1 MIMSNKEQ
9 TLSIIKPDAVERN
22 LENEIKEM
30 FKSKGFLILKEK
42 KIQIEKSEAEKFY
55 KVHETKPFYN
65 ELCAYLSSGPIVVMI
80 LEKENAVLGNRELMG
95 ATNPKDADEGTI
107 RKKYGISID
116 KNSVHG
122 SDSVENAK
130 IEIDFFF
137 KD

>member
-1 MIMSNKEQ
+1 MSNIEQ

-22 LENEIKEM
+22 LENEIKEI
-30 FKSKGFLILKEK
+30 FKKNGFSILKEK
-42 KIQIEKSEAEKFY
+42 KIQIEKSEAETFY
-55 KVHETKPFYN
+55 KVHEIKPFYN
-65 ELCAYLSSGPIVVMI
+65 DLCAYLSSGPIVAMV

-95 ATNPKDADEGTI
+95 ATNPLEAKEGTI

-137 KD
+137 KN

>member
-1 MIMSNKEQ
+1 MNNIEQ

-22 LENEIKEM
+22 LDNDIKNM
-30 FKSKGFLILKEK
+30 FKNNGFQIIQEK
-42 KIQIEKSEAEKFY
+42 KILIEKREAEKFY
-55 KVHETKPFYN
+55 KVHESKAFYN
-65 ELCAYLSSGPIVVMI
+65 DLCSYLASGPIIVMI
-80 LEKENAVLGNRELMG
+80 LEKENAVLANRDLMG
-95 ATNPKDADEGTI
+95 ATNPADAADGTI

-122 SDSVENAK
+122 SDSLENAK

>member
-1 MIMSNKEQ
+1 MNNFEQ

-22 LENEIKEM
+22 LDNDIKEM
-30 FKSKGFLILKEK
+30 FKKNGFSIVKDK
-42 KIQIEKSEAEKFY
+42 KIQIEKIEAEKFY
-55 KVHETKPFYN
+55 KVHETKPFYSD
-65 ELCAYLSSGPIVVMI
+65 LCAYLSSGPIVVMI
-80 LEKENAVLGNRELMG
+80 LEKQNAVLDNRKLMG

-122 SDSVENAK
+122 SDSIENAK

>member
-1 MIMSNKEQ
+1 MSNLEQ

-22 LENEIKEM
+22 LDNEIKEM
-30 FKSKGFLILKEK
+30 FKNKGFKIIQEK
-42 KIQIEKSEAEKFY
+42 KIQIDKSEAERFY
-55 KVHETKPFYN
+55 KVHEIKPFYN
-65 ELCAYLSSGPIVVMI
+65 DLCSYLSSGPIVVMV
-80 LEKENAVLGNRELMG
+80 LEKENAVLANRQLMG
-95 ATNPKDADEGTI
+95 ATNPEDAEEGTI

-122 SDSVENAK
+122 SDSIENAK

>member
-1 MIMSNKEQ
+1 MSNTEQ

-22 LENEIKEM
+22 LDNEIKEM
-30 FKSKGFLILKEK
+30 FINKGFKIVKDK
-42 KIQIEKSEAEKFY
+42 KIQIAKSEAEQFY

-65 ELCAYLSSGPIVVMI
+65 DLCSYLSSGPIVVMV
-80 LEKENAVLGNRELMG
+80 LEKENAVLGNRDLMG

-122 SDSVENAK
+122 SDSVDNAK
-130 IEIDFFF
+130 IEIGFFF

>member
-1 MIMSNKEQ
+1 MSNLEQ

-22 LENEIKEM
+22 LENVIKEM
-30 FKSKGFLILKEK
+30 FKSKGFNIVKEK
-42 KIQIEKSEAEKFY
+42 KIQIVKSEAEQFY
-55 KVHETKPFYN
+55 KVHQTKPFYN
-65 ELCAYLSSGPIVVMI
+65 DLCAYLSSGPIVVI
-80 LEKENAVLGNRELMG
+80 VLEKENAVLENRELMG
-95 ATNPKDADEGTI
+95 ATNPKDAEEGTI

-122 SDSVENAK
+122 SDSVDNAK

>member
-1 MIMSNKEQ
+1 MNNLEQ
-9 TLSIIKPDAVERN
+9 TLSIIKPDAVERK

-30 FKSKGFLILKEK
+30 FKNTGFNINKEK
-42 KIQIEKSEAEKFY
+42 KIQITKSEAEQFY

-65 ELCAYLSSGPIVVMI
+65 DLCAYLSSGPIVVMI
-80 LEKENAVLGNRELMG
+80 LEHENAVLRNRDLMG
-95 ATNPKDADEGTI
+95 ATNPKDAEEGTI
-107 RKKYGISID
+107 RKKYEISID